1 MLYASKTVISVKTSD
16 REGVLGAIEQST
28 LPLQN
33 TVGVSLLLV
42 LLWGGLGAIAYHYWQ
57 LQKTRQLL
65 KIERLKTNELGKKL
79 KLALHTIDENERNP
93 DLINSRDFN
102 LDYLIID

>member
-79 KLALHTIDENERNP
+79 KLALHTYILLMRMSAIP
-93 DLINSRDFN
+93 I
-102 LDYLIID
+102 